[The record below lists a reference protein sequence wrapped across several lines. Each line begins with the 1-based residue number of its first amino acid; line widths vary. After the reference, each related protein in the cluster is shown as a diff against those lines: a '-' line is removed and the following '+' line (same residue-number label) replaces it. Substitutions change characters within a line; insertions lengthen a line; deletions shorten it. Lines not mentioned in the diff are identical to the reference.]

1 MPHSVKHKP
10 KEHKLKAKLPHRF
23 AAHKIDKHRRL
34 LAEIPRRVEEQQ
46 QNIHGRN
53 QILAATQAYNLG
65 IEKRRGKAHI
75 SEMPGTI
82 QRQMAQEYIGDL
94 DRRIHRLAAIGL
106 P

>member
-1 MPHSVKHKP
+1 MPHRTKRGT
-10 KEHKLKAKLPHRF
+10 KLPHRF
-23 AAHKIDKHRRL
+23 VAHKIDKHRRL

-65 IEKRRGKAHI
+65 IEKRRIQAHL

-94 DRRIHRLAAIGL
+94 DRRIHKLAASGL

>member
-1 MPHSVKHKP
+1 MPHRTKQSTKGST
-10 KEHKLKAKLPHRF
+10 KLPHRF
-23 AAHKIDKHRRL
+23 VAHKIDKHRRL

-65 IEKRRGKAHI
+65 IEKRRVKAHL

-94 DRRIHRLAAIGL
+94 DRRIHRLAASGL

>member
-1 MPHSVKHKP
+1 MPHSVKHKRT
-10 KEHKLKAKLPHRF
+10 AKLPHRF

-34 LAEIPRRVEEQQ
+34 FAEIPRRVEEQQ
-46 QNIHGRN
+46 QSIHGRN

-65 IEKRRGKAHI
+65 LEKRRIKAHL

-82 QRQMAQEYIGDL
+82 QRPMAQEYMGDL
-94 DRRIHRLAAIGL
+94 DRRIHRLAATGL

>member
-1 MPHSVKHKP
+1 MPHHTKR
-10 KEHKLKAKLPHRF
+10 AKLPHRF

-34 LAEIPRRVEEQQ
+34 LAEIPRRLEEQH

-65 IEKRRGKAHI
+65 IEKRRVTAHL
-75 SEMPGTI
+75 SEMLGTL

-94 DRRIHRLAAIGL
+94 DKRIHRLAATGL

>member
-1 MPHSVKHKP
+1 MPHRTKR
-10 KEHKLKAKLPHRF
+10 KAKLPHRF
-23 AAHKIDKHRRL
+23 AADKIDKHRRL

-65 IEKRRGKAHI
+65 IEKRRVTAHL
-75 SEMPGTI
+75 SEMPGTL
-82 QRQMAQEYIGDL
+82 QRHMAQEYIGDL
-94 DRRIHRLAAIGL
+94 DRRIHRLAATRL

>member
-1 MPHSVKHKP
+1 MPHRVNHKP
-10 KEHKLKAKLPHRF
+10 PHGAKLPHRF

-34 LAEIPRRVEEQQ
+34 LAEIPRRLEEQQ

-65 IEKRRGKAHI
+65 IEKRRVTAHL
-75 SEMPGTI
+75 SEMPGTL

-94 DRRIHRLAAIGL
+94 DKRIHRLAATGL